1 MNKKIIFLLNLFF
14 LLLFIIFLG
23 VFIFVEPEK
32 NILVILSFI
41 IGLVGLVI
49 NWFYFYKL
57 LKKSKWKQ

>member
-32 NILVILSFI
+32 NILVILSFHNWVSRV
-41 IGLVGLVI
+41 GNQLVL
-49 NWFYFYKL
+49 FL
-57 LKKSKWKQ
+57 

>member
-1 MNKKIIFLLNLFF
+1 MNKKIIFLLDLFF
-14 LLLFIIFLG
+14 LLLFIIFFG

-57 LKKSKWKQ
+57 LKKSRWKQ

>member
-41 IGLVGLVI
+41 IWLVGLVI